1 MKKCPNCGRIFGDD
15 NDFCPE
21 DGTRLVG
28 QGSTQSTIA
37 VTSPGS
43 RGPSPES
50 GKGSQY
56 FVWGVILLLSV
67 IATGF
72 AVAYFMGG
80 KNNDP
85 QPADT
90 AANQFTTSPDPTG
103 TGAGNSANMP
113 ANTTAPIELEVNPR
127 ITAKSIKEKNSR
139 LKTEISARYPL
150 ISGSASPDKFN
161 SISEQLVRKHI
172 SDFKRGLDCSAEDR
186 VCELSIEYK
195 PALVTKRI
203 ISVEF
208 WAGTDTGGAH
218 PNSYSF
224 VLNYDVDKQQV
235 LSLNDLFS
243 ASDYLRTISDYC
255 IKRLRDQ
262 VSDYESLRDGASSE
276 PDNYKSWLITNNGLQ
291 ITFDAYQVASYAE
304 GPKSVI
310 VPYSVLKNQIAA
322 GGPISHLV
330 K

>member
-1 MKKCPNCGRIFGDD
+1 MKKCPNCNRAFGD
-15 NDFCPE
+15 NNNFCLQ
-21 DGTRLVG
+21 DGTRLVA
-28 QGSTQSTIA
+28 QGSTQPTIA
-37 VTSPGS
+37 VASPGGQ
-43 RGPSPES
+43 GPPPES

-85 QPADT
+85 QFAST
-90 AANQFTTSPDPTG
+90 AANQFTASPDQTG
-103 TGAGNSANMP
+103 TGAANSANTP
-113 ANTTAPIELEVNPR
+113 ANTAAPIEVEVNPR

-139 LKTEISARYPL
+139 LKTEISARYPQ
-150 ISGSASPDKFN
+150 ISGSASADKFN

-172 SDFKRGLDCSAEDR
+172 SDFKRELDCSAEDR

-195 PALVTKRI
+195 PGLVTNRI

-243 ASDYLRTISDYC
+243 ASDYLGTISDYC
-255 IKRLRDQ
+255 IQRLKAQ
-262 VSDYESLRDGASSE
+262 VSDYESLRDGASPK
-276 PDNYKSWLITNNGLQ
+276 PDNYNSWLITNNGLQ

-310 VPYSVLKNQIAA
+310 VPYRVLKNQIAA